1 LAKAKRTPAYE
12 EVIVRLA
19 GLLHQGRLKPG
30 DRLPPER
37 ALAQRMRVSRATL
50 REALRVMQLRGL
62 IVSRQGA
69 GNFIAGGKPEDL
81 AEALHHLALQDIFEL
96 RLLVEPSIAALAAER
111 ANRQDLLR
119 LESILQQQ
127 EKEMNEKRMAGLTDE
142 AFHSAL
148 AEATHNRAVLQVG
161 STLMKVISPSRNE
174 SLQTSERARVSLA
187 SHRRIV
193 EAIQAGDSVEARR
206 AMEEHIRSID
216 PKLFGLRGKFGG
228 KFGDGEQFLNS
239 RKLLTVPKFP
249 KFPRVGGTN

>member
-1 LAKAKRTPAYE
+1 M
-12 EVIVRLA
+12 VRPSPT
-19 GLLHQGRLKPG
+19 GQPG
-30 DRLPPER
+30 SGTTHRCHYR
-37 ALAQRMRVSRATL
+37 
-50 REALRVMQLRGL
+50 
-62 IVSRQGA
+62 
-69 GNFIAGGKPEDL
+69 
-81 AEALHHLALQDIFEL
+81 
-96 RLLVEPSIAALAAER
+96 
-111 ANRQDLLR
+111 DLLR

-228 KFGDGEQFLNS
+228 NFGDS
-239 RKLLTVPKFP
+239 RGRKSGVEFPTPDLRPRTVPKLP

>member
-1 LAKAKRTPAYE
+1 LAKAKRTPVYE

-19 GLLHQGRLKPG
+19 GLLQQGRLKPG

-37 ALAQRMRVSRATL
+37 ALAERMRVSRATL

-81 AEALHHLALQDIFEL
+81 AEALTHLALQDIFEL
-96 RLLVEPSIAALAAER
+96 RLLIEPSIAALAAER
-111 ANRQDLLR
+111 ASRQDIQR

-127 EKEMNEKRMAGLTDE
+127 DQELGEKRMAGSTDE
-142 AFHSAL
+142 AFHYAL
-148 AEATHNRAVLQVG
+148 AEATHNRALVQVG
-161 STLMKVISPSRNE
+161 ATLMQVISPSRNE
-174 SLQTSERARVSLA
+174 SLQTSERARLSMA

-193 EAIQAGDSVEARR
+193 EAIQAGDAVEARR

-216 PKLFGLRGKFGG
+216 PKLFGLRGKWG
-228 KFGDGEQFLNS
+228 NS
-239 RKLLTVPKFP
+239 RHKKTQEGQKADIVRGLNVPNS
-249 KFPRVGGTN
+249 RA